1 MLQIGRMSPHKPH
14 SLSRKIEVDLS
25 AILIRPETSR
35 STATTHPVEPEN
47 TFHKQNDR
55 SVHSHDGRIGPSG
68 WININFVVGSCLVA
82 LFCAIFVSDN
92 FEFSR
97 RKAHLK
103 DDVVY
108 ARPELDST
116 AGSGFSLEP
125 AQLVSGIQ
133 LDHPKVTGFNEKAA
147 DLNPSPVGSTL
158 QPTHEFQNLGSSPNI
173 SRNADSSSA
182 SNSSSAG
189 SDGVGR
195 ESVSRAASSKS
206 TSASG
211 SGRAVSVRSTMTRS
225 IRHSRSL
232 INAQV
237 SRHSLANRFGKT
249 GVGRSMSQTTRPTI
263 SGLKFNNQQSRP
275 GAAQIQTAASPKLMS
290 MHSMGQGSVLTQGRG
305 AMNPMR
311 MESGMLAQPVIGA
324 GLGGVSGNG
333 LGGAGTHGGNA
344 RR

>member
-14 SLSRKIEVDLS
+14 PVPRKIEVDLS
-25 AILIRPETSR
+25 AILVRPGKPR
-35 STATTHPVEPEN
+35 STAATHPVEPEN

-55 SVHSHDGRIGPSG
+55 PVHSHDVRIGPSG
-68 WININFVVGSCLVA
+68 WTNINFVVGSCLVA

-97 RKAHLK
+97 RRAHLK

-108 ARPELDST
+108 SRPELDST
-116 AGSGFSLEP
+116 GASGFSLEP
-125 AQLVSGIQ
+125 AQLVSGMQ
-133 LDHPKVTGFNEKAA
+133 LDHPRVTGFNEKAA
-147 DLNPSPVGSTL
+147 DLNPSPVLSTL
-158 QPTHEFQNLGSSPNI
+158 QPTHEFQTLGSSPNT
-173 SRNADSSSA
+173 SRIADSASA

-195 ESVSRAASSKS
+195 DSVSRTTSSKS

-211 SGRAVSVRSTMTRS
+211 SGRAVSVRSSMTRS
-225 IRHSRSL
+225 TRHSRSL
-232 INAQV
+232 SNAQL

-249 GVGRSMSQTTRPTI
+249 GVGRSMSQTTGPAI
-263 SGLKFNNQQSRP
+263 SGLKLNNQQSRS
-275 GAAQIQTAASPKLMS
+275 GAAQIETVAARNVMS
-290 MHSMGQGSVLTQGRG
+290 MHSMGQGSVLTQSRG

-311 MESGMLAQPVIGA
+311 MESGMLAQPAIGA
-324 GLGGVSGNG
+324 GLGGLSGNN
-333 LGGAGTHGGNA
+333 LGGAGNHGGNA